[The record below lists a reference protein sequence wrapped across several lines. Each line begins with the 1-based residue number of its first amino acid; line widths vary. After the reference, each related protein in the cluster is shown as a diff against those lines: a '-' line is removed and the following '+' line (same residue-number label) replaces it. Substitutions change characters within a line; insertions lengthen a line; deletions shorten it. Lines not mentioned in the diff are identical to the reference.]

1 MAETDFEIKY
11 IRSPEAIHELLGKT
25 KGIDETDLKIITML
39 QVDGRASFNTIGS
52 KLGISTAT
60 VSKRVKKLRDH
71 EVINGF
77 SAIVSCDKIGF
88 VENLWMMVCLE
99 PGTDALK
106 AGQEIS
112 RLPFIK
118 NVYAVLS
125 DFDILAHLCC
135 ATTEEASSVIQQ
147 LGKIK
152 GVSKIT
158 KIGVYS
164 KLKEEF
170 KIIV

>member
-1 MAETDFEIKY
+1 MPETDYEIKY
-11 IRSPEAIHELLGKT
+11 IRSPEAIHELLSRA
-25 KGIDETDLKIITML
+25 KGVDETDLKIITML

-60 VSKRVKKLRDH
+60 VSKRVKKLCELD
-71 EVINGF
+71 VINGF
-77 SAIVSCDKIGF
+77 SAIVSCDRLGF
-88 VENLWMMVCLE
+88 VEHLWMMVYLN
-99 PGTDALK
+99 PGTDAVK

-112 RLPFIK
+112 KLPFIK

-135 ATTEEASSVIQQ
+135 ATTEETSAVIQQ
-147 LGKIK
+147 VGKIE
-152 GVSKIT
+152 GVAKIT

-170 KIIV
+170 KIIM